1 MGQRIKPI
9 VGTSMKIKS
18 KAPSAPQDDSN
29 GFDLAHLV
37 GQFIDHRWIIVA
49 VTALFMLMGTLY
61 SLFATPIYSSDAM
74 VQVEQKN
81 ANTVLNDLSQMMP
94 NAQPASATEVQIVT
108 SRMVLGKTVTDL
120 GLDVLVQEDF
130 FPVIGRGLSR
140 MMGNKPQQIAIS
152 RMKVPAI
159 WDSRQL
165 TVEVDGPDSYTVS
178 KDGDELF
185 KGKVGQFEQHG
196 DVTMLVSDIK
206 ADEGTSFTVTKL
218 SDLQAIK
225 LIFNNLTVADMG
237 KDTGVLGLT
246 YTGEDPVLISQVLN
260 QIINNYLYQNIDRKS
275 EEAEKSLAFLKNQL
289 PDVRSKLDVAEDKLN
304 TFRRQHDSVD
314 VSLEAKS
321 ALDSSVSIQ
330 TQLNELTF
338 REAEVSQL
346 FKKDHPTYRA
356 LLEKRATLEDEQ
368 KKLNGKISQM
378 PQTQQEIVRLT
389 RDVQAGQEIYMQL
402 LNRQQE
408 LSISK
413 ASTVGDVRIIDHAE
427 TAGTPVAPKKL
438 LLILA
443 SLVAGLVVSVGLVL
457 LKALF
462 HHGIDNP
469 EQLEE
474 LGLSVYASVPLSEWQ
489 RKKDAEALAKRTL
502 KGKTDPHNT
511 LLALGNP
518 TDLSIEAIR
527 SLRTSLHFAMMEAK
541 NNILMI
547 TGASPGIGKTFICS
561 NLATLVAKAG
571 QKVLFIDGD
580 MRRGYTHELLGAES
594 KNGLS
599 NILSGKTP
607 FSPEL
612 VQHGDFGFDFIAR
625 GQVPPNP
632 SELLMHNRMNELL
645 DWASKHYDLVLIDT
659 PPILAVTDASII
671 GKLAGTSLMVARFET
686 NTLKEVE
693 ISYKRFAQNGIDI
706 KGVILNAV
714 VRKSA
719 NAYGYGYDYYDYSY
733 KQDAK
738 S

>member
-1 MGQRIKPI
+1 M
-9 VGTSMKIKS
+9 
-18 KAPSAPQDDSN
+18 
-29 GFDLAHLV
+29 

-61 SLFATPIYSSDAM
+61 SLFATPIYSADAM

-108 SRMVLGKTVTDL
+108 SRMVLGKTVADL
-120 GLDVLVQEDF
+120 GLDVLVQEDY
-130 FPVIGRGLSR
+130 FPVIGKGLSR

-152 RMKVPAI
+152 RLKVPAI
-159 WDSRQL
+159 WDKRQL

-196 DVTMLVSDIK
+196 DVTMLVSDIQ
-206 ADEGTSFTVTKL
+206 AEEGTSFTVSKL

-225 LIFNNLTVADMG
+225 LIYNNLTVADMG

-260 QIINNYLYQNIDRKS
+260 QVINNYLYQNVERKS

-304 TFRRQHDSVD
+304 TFRRQNDSVD

-356 LLEKRATLEDEQ
+356 LLEKRATLEGEQ

-489 RKKDAEALAKRTL
+489 RKKDAEALAKRNL

-580 MRRGYTHELLGAES
+580 MRRGYTHDLLGADS
-594 KNGLS
+594 KTGLS

-607 FSPEL
+607 FTPDL
-612 VQHGDFGFDFIAR
+612 IQRGDYGFDFIAR

-632 SELLMHNRMNELL
+632 SELLMHSRMNELL
-645 DWASKHYDLVLIDT
+645 DWASQHYDLVLIDT

>member
-1 MGQRIKPI
+1 
-9 VGTSMKIKS
+9 MKIKS

-37 GQFIDHRWIIVA
+37 GQLIDHRWIIVA

-61 SLFATPIYSSDAM
+61 SLFATPIYSADAM

-81 ANTVLNDLSQMMP
+81 ANTVLNDLTQMMP

-120 GLDVLVQEDF
+120 GLDVLVQQDY
-130 FPVIGRGLSR
+130 FPLIGKGLSR
-140 MMGNKPQQIAIS
+140 MMGGKPEQIAVS
-152 RMKVPAI
+152 RLKVPAV
-159 WDSRQL
+159 WDKRQL
-165 TVEVDGPDSYTVS
+165 TIEVNGPDSYTVS

-225 LIFNNLTVADMG
+225 LIYNNLTVADMG

-260 QIINNYLYQNIDRKS
+260 QIINNYLYQNVERKS

-289 PDVRSKLDVAEDKLN
+289 PEVRGKLDQAEDKLN
-304 TFRRQHDSVD
+304 VFRRQNDSVD
-314 VSLEAKS
+314 MSLEAKS

-330 TQLNELTF
+330 SQLNELTF

-346 FKKDHPTYRA
+346 FTKDHPTYRA
-356 LLEKRATLEDEQ
+356 LLEKRQTLENEQ

-438 LLILA
+438 MLIVA
-443 SLVAGLVVSVGLVL
+443 SLLAGLVVSVGLVL

-489 RKKDAEALAKRTL
+489 RKKDA
-502 KGKTDPHNT
+502 
-511 LLALGNP
+511 
-518 TDLSIEAIR
+518 
-527 SLRTSLHFAMMEAK
+527 
-541 NNILMI
+541 
-547 TGASPGIGKTFICS
+547 
-561 NLATLVAKAG
+561 
-571 QKVLFIDGD
+571 
-580 MRRGYTHELLGAES
+580 
-594 KNGLS
+594 
-599 NILSGKTP
+599 
-607 FSPEL
+607 
-612 VQHGDFGFDFIAR
+612 
-625 GQVPPNP
+625 
-632 SELLMHNRMNELL
+632 
-645 DWASKHYDLVLIDT
+645 
-659 PPILAVTDASII
+659 
-671 GKLAGTSLMVARFET
+671 
-686 NTLKEVE
+686 
-693 ISYKRFAQNGIDI
+693 
-706 KGVILNAV
+706 
-714 VRKSA
+714 
-719 NAYGYGYDYYDYSY
+719 
-733 KQDAK
+733 
-738 S
+738 

>member
-1 MGQRIKPI
+1 MN
-9 VGTSMKIKS
+9 IKS
-18 KAPSAPQDDSN
+18 KAPSALKEDSN
-29 GFDLAHLV
+29 GWDLAHIV
-37 GQFIDHRWIIVA
+37 GQLVDHRWVIVA
-49 VTALFMLMGTLY
+49 VTALFMLLGTLY
-61 SLFATPIYSSDAM
+61 SLFATPIYSADAM
-74 VQVEQKN
+74 VQVEDKN

-94 NAQPASATEVQIVT
+94 NSQPASATEVEIVT
-108 SRMVLGKTVTDL
+108 SRMVVGKTVKDL
-120 GLDVLVQEDF
+120 GLDVLVQENYL
-130 FPVIGRGLSR
+130 PVIGQGLSR
-140 MMGNKPQQIAIS
+140 MMGNKPGQVDI
-152 RMKVPAI
+152 P
-159 WDSRQL
+159 QL
-165 TVEVDGPDSYTVS
+165 TVPTDWEKRVLEVTVDGPDSYTVS
-178 KDGDELF
+178 KEGDELF
-185 KGKVGQFEQHG
+185 KGKVGQLENHKG
-196 DVTMLVSDIK
+196 VSILVRSIQQTDP
-206 ADEGTSFTVTKL
+206 GTSFTVTKL

-225 LIFNNLTVADMG
+225 LVTSQLTVADKG

-246 YTGEDPVLISQVLN
+246 YTGEDPVQISRVLN
-260 QIINNYLYQNIDRKS
+260 QIIENYVGQNVERKS
-275 EEAEKSLAFLKNQL
+275 AEAQKSLEFLKVQL
-289 PDVRSKLDVAEDKLN
+289 PDVRAKLDAAEDKLN
-304 TFRRQHDSVD
+304 TYRRQNDSVD
-314 VSLEAKS
+314 MSLEAKS

-356 LLEKRATLEDEQ
+356 LLEKRQTLENEQ
-368 KKLNGKISQM
+368 KKLNQKIGQM

-408 LSISK
+408 LNISK
-413 ASTVGDVRIIDHAE
+413 ASTVGDVRIVDHAE
-427 TAGTPVAPKKL
+427 TAGSPVAPKKL
-438 LLILA
+438 LLIAA
-443 SLVAGLVVSVGLVL
+443 SLILGLVVSVGYIL

-462 HHGIDNP
+462 HHGIDRP
-469 EQLEE
+469 DQLEE
-474 LGLSVYASVPLSEWQ
+474 LGMSVYASVPLSEWQ
-489 RKKDAEALAKRTL
+489 RKKDAEALARRNVQ
-502 KGKTDPHNT
+502 GKTDPHNT

-580 MRRGYTHELLGAES
+580 MRRGYTHELLGAS
-594 KNGLS
+594 GKVGLS
-599 NILSGKTP
+599 NVLSGSTP
-607 FSPEL
+607 FTTDL
-612 VQHGDFGFDFIAR
+612 IQRGDYGFDFIPR

-632 SELLMHNRMNELL
+632 SELLMHNRMAELL
-645 DWASKHYDLVLIDT
+645 EWASKNYDLVLIDT

-686 NTLKEVE
+686 NTLKEVD

-714 VRKSA
+714 VRKAS

>member
-1 MGQRIKPI
+1 
-9 VGTSMKIKS
+9 MKIKS

-37 GQFIDHRWIIVA
+37 GQLIDHRWIIVA

-61 SLFATPIYSSDAM
+61 SLFATPIYSADAM

-81 ANTVLNDLSQMMP
+81 ANTVLNDLTQMMP

-120 GLDVLVQEDF
+120 GLDVLVQQDY
-130 FPVIGRGLSR
+130 FPLIGKGLSR
-140 MMGNKPQQIAIS
+140 MMGGKPEQIAVS
-152 RMKVPAI
+152 RLKVPAV
-159 WDSRQL
+159 WDKRQL
-165 TVEVDGPDSYTVS
+165 TIEVNGPDSYTVS

-225 LIFNNLTVADMG
+225 LIYNNLTVADMG

-260 QIINNYLYQNIDRKS
+260 QIINNYLYQNVERKS

-289 PDVRSKLDVAEDKLN
+289 PEVRGKLDQAEDKLN
-304 TFRRQHDSVD
+304 VFRRQNDSVD
-314 VSLEAKS
+314 MSLEAKS

-330 TQLNELTF
+330 SQLNELTF

-346 FKKDHPTYRA
+346 FTKDHPTYRA
-356 LLEKRATLEDEQ
+356 LLEKRQTLENEQ

-438 LLILA
+438 MLIVA
-443 SLVAGLVVSVGLVL
+443 SLLAGLVVSVGLVL

-489 RKKDAEALAKRTL
+489 RKKDAEALAKRNL
-502 KGKTDPHNT
+502 KGKTDPHNS

-594 KNGLS
+594 KTGLS

-607 FSPEL
+607 FTPDL
-612 VQHGDFGFDFIAR
+612 IQHGDFGFDFIAR

-632 SELLMHNRMNELL
+632 SELLMHSRMNELL
-645 DWASKHYDLVLIDT
+645 EWASKNYDLVLIDT

>member
-1 MGQRIKPI
+1 
-9 VGTSMKIKS
+9 MKIKS
-18 KAPSAPQDDSN
+18 KAPSAHKDDSS

-37 GQFIDHRWIIVA
+37 GQLIDHRWIIVA

-61 SLFATPIYSSDAM
+61 SLFATPIYSADAM
-74 VQVEQKN
+74 VQVESKN
-81 ANTVLNDLSQMMP
+81 ANTVLNDLTQMMP
-94 NAQPASATEVQIVT
+94 NSQPASATEVEIVT
-108 SRMVLGKTVTDL
+108 SRMVLGKTVQDL

-130 FPVIGRGLSR
+130 FPLIGKGLSR
-140 MMGNKPQQIAIS
+140 MMGNKPAQIAIS
-152 RMKVPAI
+152 RMKVPAL
-159 WDSRQL
+159 WEKRQL

-225 LIFNNLTVADMG
+225 LVSSNLTVADMG

-246 YTGEDPVLISQVLN
+246 YNGEDPEQISLVLN
-260 QIINNYLYQNIDRKS
+260 QIINNYLYQNVERKS
-275 EEAEKSLAFLKNQL
+275 EEAEKSLEFLKHQL
-289 PDVRSKLDVAEDKLN
+289 PEVRAKLDQAEDKLN
-304 TFRRQHDSVD
+304 SYRRQNDSVD
-314 VSLEAKS
+314 MSLEAKS

-330 TQLNELTF
+330 SQLNELTF

-356 LLEKRATLEDEQ
+356 LLEKRQTLEDQQ

-408 LSISK
+408 LNISK

-427 TAGTPVAPKKL
+427 TAGAPVAPKKL
-438 LLILA
+438 LLIAA
-443 SLVAGLVVSVGLVL
+443 SLIVGLVVSVGVIL

-474 LGLSVYASVPLSEWQ
+474 LGLSVYASVPLSDWQ
-489 RKKDAEALAKRTL
+489 RKKDAEALAKRGL
-502 KGKTDPHNT
+502 KAKADPHNT

-547 TGASPGIGKTFICS
+547 TGASPGIGKTFVS
-561 NLATLVAKAG
+561 TNLATLVAQAG

-580 MRRGYTHELLGAES
+580 MRRGYTHDLLGAET

-607 FSPEL
+607 HSSEL
-612 VQHGDFGFDFIAR
+612 VQHGPYGFDFIAR

-632 SELLMHNRMNELL
+632 SELLMHNRMSELL
-645 DWASKHYDLVLIDT
+645 DWASKNYDLVLIDT

-671 GKLAGTSLMVARFET
+671 GKMAGTSLMVARFET
-686 NTLKEVE
+686 NTVKEVE
-693 ISYKRFAQNGIDI
+693 FSYKRFAQNGIDI

-714 VRKSA
+714 VRKAA
-719 NAYGYGYDYYDYSY
+719 NSHGYGYDYYDYSY

>member
-1 MGQRIKPI
+1 
-9 VGTSMKIKS
+9 MKIKS

-37 GQFIDHRWIIVA
+37 GQLIDHRWIIVA

-61 SLFATPIYSSDAM
+61 SLFATPVYSADAM

-81 ANTVLNDLSQMMP
+81 ANTVLNDLTQMMP

-120 GLDVLVQEDF
+120 GLDVLVQQDY
-130 FPVIGRGLSR
+130 FPLIGKGLSR
-140 MMGNKPQQIAIS
+140 MMGGKPEQIAVS
-152 RMKVPAI
+152 RLKVPAV
-159 WDSRQL
+159 WDKRQL
-165 TVEVDGPDSYTVS
+165 TIEVNGPDSYTVS

-225 LIFNNLTVADMG
+225 LIYNNLTVADMG

-260 QIINNYLYQNIDRKS
+260 QIINNYLYQNVERKS

-289 PDVRSKLDVAEDKLN
+289 PEVRGKLDQAEDKLN
-304 TFRRQHDSVD
+304 VFRRQNDSVD
-314 VSLEAKS
+314 MSLEAKS

-330 TQLNELTF
+330 SQLNELTF

-346 FKKDHPTYRA
+346 FTKDHPTYRA
-356 LLEKRATLEDEQ
+356 LLEKRQTLENEQ

-438 LLILA
+438 MLIVA
-443 SLVAGLVVSVGLVL
+443 SLLAGLVVSVGLVL

-489 RKKDAEALAKRTL
+489 RKKDAEALAKRNL
-502 KGKTDPHNT
+502 KGKTDPHNS

-594 KNGLS
+594 KTGLS

-607 FSPEL
+607 FTPDL
-612 VQHGDFGFDFIAR
+612 IQHGDFGFDFIAR

-632 SELLMHNRMNELL
+632 SELLMHSRMNELL
-645 DWASKHYDLVLIDT
+645 EWASKNYDLVLIDT